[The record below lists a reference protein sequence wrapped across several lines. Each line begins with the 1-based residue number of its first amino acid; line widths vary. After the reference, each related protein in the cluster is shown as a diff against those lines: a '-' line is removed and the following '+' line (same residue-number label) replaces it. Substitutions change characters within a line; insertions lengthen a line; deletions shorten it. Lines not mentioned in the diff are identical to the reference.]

1 MGDIRKHA
9 KELLEDLNT
18 IETGDLKKKIRLQEK
33 MKKIIGLTDE
43 QIKSKDIKDIS
54 KILTGTNDI
63 VNVYKYFIDY
73 PQFEEKVRIKNCC
86 LPESW
91 EVTGKGERKLWRI
104 FALIQVL
111 VDFLATIL
119 QDLFKRI

>member
-1 MGDIRKHA
+1 MSDIRKHA
-9 KELLEDLNT
+9 KELLKDLNT
-18 IETGDLKKKIRLQEK
+18 IESGDLKMKVRLQEK

-73 PQFEEKVRIKNCC
+73 PQFEEKVR
-86 LPESW
+86 EFF
-91 EVTGKGERKLWRI
+91 EE
-104 FALIQVL
+104 
-111 VDFLATIL
+111 
-119 QDLFKRI
+119 